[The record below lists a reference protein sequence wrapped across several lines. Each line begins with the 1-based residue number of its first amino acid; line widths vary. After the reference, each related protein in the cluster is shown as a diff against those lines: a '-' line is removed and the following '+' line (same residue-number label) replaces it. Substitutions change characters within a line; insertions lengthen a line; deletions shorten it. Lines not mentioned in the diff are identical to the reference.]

1 MEAEFSH
8 LPVMVR
14 EVVELL
20 LPVPDGLIV
29 DCTVGGAGHAT
40 ALLDARP
47 DLRLLGIDR
56 DADAVAAARLRLAPF
71 GARAQVVRRWFRAAR
86 RAGRSLRRGRARRW
100 AS

>member
-1 MEAEFSH
+1 VEAEFSH

-20 LPVPDGLIV
+20 SPVPEGLIV

-47 DLRLLGIDR
+47 DLRSSEST
-56 DADAVAAARLRLAPF
+56 VTPTPRLPPVVVLHPS
-71 GARAQVVRRWFRAAR
+71 GAC
-86 RAGRSLRRGRARRW
+86 AGG
-100 AS
+100 